1 MGQHIRSLPGPFATC
16 SKGEKK
22 KKDSTN
28 LFGKGHNAARSNKPS
43 LLTAQYWASAS
54 CYTRSI
60 RCRNHVQSLLFMQ
73 ELLSF
78 LAISLSVFCQA
89 RLKTAQE
96 ERRGRKMSVI
106 RSAIPHDPAVPDRVE
121 IQTLAGLKALQFHKA
136 VVLLSQLKFLLLLWS
151 LSTFS
156 PTSQPLTKKLW
167 KF

>member
-16 SKGEKK
+16 SKGEKE

-96 ERRGRKMSVI
+96 ERRGRKTSVI

-121 IQTLAGLKALQFHKA
+121 IQTLAGLKHCSFTRQ
-136 VVLLSQLKFLLLLWS
+136 
-151 LSTFS
+151 
-156 PTSQPLTKKLW
+156 
-167 KF
+167 